1 MTSDDIRYEQQD
13 QANEK
18 FILLLREI
26 LFKLEEGE
34 LQVNMESEILAKSR
48 LVLDDDCE
56 TLGYHINML
65 LDVV

>member
-18 FILLLREI
+18 YITLL
-26 LFKLEEGE
+26 
-34 LQVNMESEILAKSR
+34 SEILYKLQAGTLRVVEVDSK
-48 LVLDDDCE
+48 VLDDDCE
-56 TLGYHINML
+56 NIGYYLTLG